1 VSTPAQ
7 QGNHDPTGV
16 KEEPMVS
23 GLLGK
28 GSVFGEVA
36 IGRVPDDGQPTFL
49 TLDTELV
56 SASSMRR
63 ELKQGQNGHSCD
75 DLELMHVTGGG
86 VAGAAGL
93 CPKLAAFAFD
103 LKLVLPAF
111 LTAAGDA
118 KDEGEVGFFDSVSQ
132 KAAADLGGQS
142 GIGGDEDDA

>member
-1 VSTPAQ
+1 
-7 QGNHDPTGV
+7 
-16 KEEPMVS
+16 MVS

-36 IGRVPDDGQPTFL
+36 IGRVPDDGETTFL
-49 TLDTELV
+49 TLNAELV

-63 ELKQGQNGHSCD
+63 QLEQGQNGDTRD
-75 DLELMHVTGGG
+75 DLELAHVTGGG

-93 CPKLAAFAFD
+93 CPKLAAFTFD
-103 LKLVLPAF
+103 LKLVLPEF

-118 KDEGEVGFFDSVSQ
+118 KDEGKVGFFDSVSQ
-132 KAAADLGGQS
+132 KAAAELGGQS